1 MSKEIGFHFGALSE
15 TLEEQANEQ
24 GFTLDDYA
32 EFCENVKMGLVAA
45 HIHGFITDGEYNKI
59 LPRFMKYI
67 VKNIKPLK
75 CGESNERYNAN
86 K

>member
-15 TLEEQANEQ
+15 NLEEQANKQ

-32 EFCENVKMGLVAA
+32 EFCEKVKFGLVAA
-45 HIHGFITDGEYNKI
+45 HISGFITDGEYNKI
-59 LPRFMKYI
+59 LPRFMKFI

-75 CGESNERYNAN
+75 AGDTNNET
-86 K
+86 